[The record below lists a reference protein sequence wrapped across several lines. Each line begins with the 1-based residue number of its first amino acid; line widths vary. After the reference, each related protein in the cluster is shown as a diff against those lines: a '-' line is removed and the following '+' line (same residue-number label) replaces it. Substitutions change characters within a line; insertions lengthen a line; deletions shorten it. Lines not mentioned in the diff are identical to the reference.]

1 MYYVKYFSFTLKKNH
16 VGLYIIILC
25 VYQSWTLLSIQSYFY
40 SGFSEY
46 FIHCSGF
53 SVFYLSLLWSHFMFH
68 LHVLLSFHYTF
79 NFFSFRLQLHNIHC
93 VCCSSFTMPMA
104 SPCSSENSNHVGQNM
119 GSWLTSHAIN
129 NTIKVLILFIISL
142 Y

>member
-1 MYYVKYFSFTLKKNH
+1 MSSISVLLFKKNH

-53 SVFYLSLLWSHFMFH
+53 SVFYLSLLWSYFMFH

-79 NFFSFRLQLHNIHC
+79 NFFSFRLQYIIYTVFAAQVSQCRWLLPVH
-93 VCCSSFTMPMA
+93 
-104 SPCSSENSNHVGQNM
+104 HVGQNM

>member
-1 MYYVKYFSFTLKKNH
+1 MYYVKYFSFTLKKK
-16 VGLYIIILC
+16 
-25 VYQSWTLLSIQSYFY
+25 SRWTVHHNSMCLSELNTTVNTVLF
-40 SGFSEY
+40 
-46 FIHCSGF
+46 
-53 SVFYLSLLWSHFMFH
+53 LLWFQWIFH
-68 LHVLLSFHYTF
+68 SLFRFFCILFIVIMVTLHVSSTCII
-79 NFFSFRLQLHNIHC
+79 NFSLHLQFFFIPITIHNIHC

>member
-1 MYYVKYFSFTLKKNH
+1 MYYVKYFSFTFKKNH

-79 NFFSFRLQLHNIHC
+79 NFFFIPITIHNIHC

>member
-1 MYYVKYFSFTLKKNH
+1 MYCQVFQFYLKKKFTLDCISKFLTELNTIVNTVLFLLWFQWIFHSLFRFFCILFIVIMVTLH
-16 VGLYIIILC
+16 VSSTCIIKISLYLQFLFIPIII
-25 VYQSWTLLSIQSYFY
+25 
-40 SGFSEY
+40 
-46 FIHCSGF
+46 
-53 SVFYLSLLWSHFMFH
+53 
-68 LHVLLSFHYTF
+68 
-79 NFFSFRLQLHNIHC
+79 HNIHC